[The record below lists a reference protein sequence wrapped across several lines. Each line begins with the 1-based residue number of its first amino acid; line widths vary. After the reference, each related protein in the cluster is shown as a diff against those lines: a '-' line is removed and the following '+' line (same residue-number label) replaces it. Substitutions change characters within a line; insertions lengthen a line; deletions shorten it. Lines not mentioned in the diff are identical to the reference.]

1 MGLQKANE
9 EAVELGLKHLSG
21 GFTKMGLHRA
31 NEEAAELGLKHL
43 RGGYT

>member
-1 MGLQKANE
+1 MGLHRANE
-9 EAVELGLKHLSG
+9 EAADLGLKHLRG
-21 GFTKMGLHRA
+21 GYTWVRLHTA